1 MRVATVALILAVG
14 VIVILGL
21 SDALAPSGIGNLF
34 GGAGALLLCIPISL
48 ALFSF
53 LAHLQSEQH
62 KPKAQEKQEIRDPSL
77 LQPKE

>member
-1 MRVATVALILAVG
+1 MRVAVVALILAVG
-14 VIVILGL
+14 AILILAL

-34 GGAGALLLCIPISL
+34 GGAGVLLLCIPISL

-53 LAHLQSEQH
+53 LAHLQNEPH
-62 KPKAQEKQEIRDPSL
+62 KLKEPEKQELRDPSL